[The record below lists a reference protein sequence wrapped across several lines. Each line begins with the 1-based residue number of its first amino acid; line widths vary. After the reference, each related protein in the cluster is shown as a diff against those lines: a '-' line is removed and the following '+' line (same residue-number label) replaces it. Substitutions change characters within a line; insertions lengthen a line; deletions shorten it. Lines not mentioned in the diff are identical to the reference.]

1 MDNKFPVI
9 EKKCYLIGPTGPTG
23 PKGDLAEAERIS
35 LGKVSTV
42 DSENE
47 AQIIDNKSGLTHILD
62 FMIPR
67 GPKGDAGSSVTIL
80 GSYSSLDQ
88 LKQNHPIGKVGDS
101 YLVEDNLYVWD
112 ENTNNWNDVGIIK
125 GPKGDTGPQGPIGP
139 KGEQGIQGP
148 RGEQGI
154 HGIQGD
160 IGPKGDTGPQGPVGP
175 KGEQG
180 IQGPRG
186 EQGIHGIQGDI
197 GPKGDTGPQGP
208 IGPKGEQGIQGP
220 MGLKGEQGI
229 QGPQGPTGPTGPTG
243 PLLVPTTVFIKFNND
258 TSIDEEVKSLE
269 RIPLDVK
276 IGDDT
281 SQFILNEED
290 KTITFVNSGMYYID
304 FIVQAHPVNGTTFN
318 DDHDMIAIGFK
329 KTDEPTVY
337 AGGSVWCL
345 TSTPVNIIGKG
356 IVNLP
361 YENEVFEL
369 VNLGKYPIYLNSPN
383 RSYMYTYSSFINPVV
398 SLSIQKIK

>member
-47 AQIIDNKSGLTHILD
+47 AQIIDNKSGLTHILG

-148 RGEQGI
+148 I
-154 HGIQGD
+154 
-160 IGPKGDTGPQGPVGP
+160 
-175 KGEQG
+175 
-180 IQGPRG
+180 
-186 EQGIHGIQGDI
+186 
-197 GPKGDTGPQGP
+197 
-208 IGPKGEQGIQGP
+208 
-220 MGLKGEQGI
+220 GLKGEQGI